1 MLCVPETFKTTQDN
15 TIKPKNMIKSGD
27 QFIAGR
33 SGGVVGAIVPWHGA
47 FAGVAP
53 AHIFYAAGTR
63 DLRVGNLSCKVAY
76 IPNDADLAFFPI
88 LGACQPTE
96 LGKPHLGD
104 VELKNARHSMR
115 CRISDTSWSI
125 AYVVLPPGNLPG
137 PGDSGSPLV
146 QDGRVVGLL
155 LSLNMHTWK
164 GIAISA
170 EMIKREMQA

>member
-53 AHIFYAAGTR
+53 AHIFYVAGTR

-96 LGKPHLGD
+96 
-104 VELKNARHSMR
+104 
-115 CRISDTSWSI
+115 
-125 AYVVLPPGNLPG
+125 PGLA
-137 PGDSGSPLV
+137 SS
-146 QDGRVVGLL
+146 
-155 LSLNMHTWK
+155 
-164 GIAISA
+164 
-170 EMIKREMQA
+170 

>member
-1 MLCVPETFKTTQDN
+1 MLCVPETFKTTQGY

-63 DLRVGNLSCKVAY
+63 DLRVGNLSSKVAY

-88 LGACQPTE
+88 LGAWPAHGTWQ
-96 LGKPHLGD
+96 
-104 VELKNARHSMR
+104 ASSWR
-115 CRISDTSWSI
+115 CRAEKCQAQHALQDFRHILVHCLCCP
-125 AYVVLPPGNLPG
+125 AARQP
-137 PGDSGSPLV
+137 SGS
-146 QDGRVVGLL
+146 R
-155 LSLNMHTWK
+155 
-164 GIAISA
+164 
-170 EMIKREMQA
+170 R